1 MTTTTNEITLS
12 KTTLSILKNFSTL
25 NSNILVKPGNVLQ
38 TITPSK
44 NGMAEATVEETFDV
58 EFGIWDLS
66 KFLGV
71 VSLFSNPKFEFGEK
85 SVVIHGGNGSRVTYF
100 YSEPRLLTT
109 PSKKVNMPSI
119 SLTVDITEKTFAE
132 LQKASAVLQLPDLSF
147 VNEGDRIM
155 AVVSDL
161 SDPTTNNYKVDVGE
175 NKSDSD
181 FSLNF
186 KMENIKIVPGDYRI
200 EFSKSVVGQF
210 TNETLDLKYWFAMES
225 TSKYN

>member
-109 PSKKVNMPSI
+109 PSKKVNMPTI
-119 SLTVDITEKTFAE
+119 SLTVDISEKTFAE

-210 TNETLDLKYWFAMES
+210 THEILDIKYWFAMES